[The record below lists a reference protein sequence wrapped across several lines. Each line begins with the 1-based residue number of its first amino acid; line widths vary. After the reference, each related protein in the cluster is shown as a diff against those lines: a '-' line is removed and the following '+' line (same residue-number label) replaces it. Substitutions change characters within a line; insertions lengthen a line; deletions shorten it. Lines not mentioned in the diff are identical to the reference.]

1 MKRVLLVAAAMACVS
16 TALAADVG
24 VSVSVGQPGFYG
36 RIDIGSMP
44 PPRLVY
50 REPIIVAP
58 VAVGVVRQP
67 IYLHV
72 PPGHAKHWNK
82 HCHRYNA
89 CGERVYFVQDA
100 WYDDVY
106 VPRYRALTAPVAA
119 PVYAYRGPAGNRLHV
134 VPVTSVRTVL
144 ATPARRC
151 WVERQQVVE
160 QRSDDIN
167 VPGAIAGAVIGGV
180 LGHQVGGGRGQD
192 IATAGGAVAG
202 AAIGANVGRGGTTV
216 RTQDVQRCARS
227 ERGAR
232 PEYWDVAYSFRGVKH
247 RAQLAAAP
255 GPTITV
261 DDSGRPLG

>member
-1 MKRVLLVAAAMACVS
+1 MKRALIAVAAMACAGA
-16 TALAADVG
+16 ALAADVG

-160 QRSDDIN
+160 QHSDAIN

-216 RTQDVQRCARS
+216 HTRDEQRCARS
-227 ERGAR
+227 ERGGR
-232 PEYWDVAYSFRGVKH
+232 PEYWDVTYSFRGVKH